1 MSICCGEVRAVNDE
15 REPRERGIAREALG
29 DELLEGASA
38 LRIRVGMAG
47 AGGVEADGAVAL
59 LDAGDVSG
67 LDEEDLRLRIEK
79 PADEP
84 AGRRAIDVNAFARDP
99 FHRWSSMSRPCEG
112 RNSAAQSV
120 PRTPRA
126 AATTNVS
133 DGRIVQSAP
142 PIAAAPATA
151 NPRIE

>member
-1 MSICCGEVRAVNDE
+1 MHDE

-29 DELLEGASA
+29 DELLERASS
-38 LRIRVGMAG
+38 LRIGVGMAG
-47 AGGVEADGAVAL
+47 AGCVEADGTVAL
-59 LDAGDVSG
+59 LDAGNFFG
-67 LDEEDLRLRIEK
+67 LDEEDLRLRIEQ
-79 PADEP
+79 PANEP
-84 AGRRAIDVNAFARDP
+84 AGRGAIDVNAFARDS
-99 FHRWSSMSRPCEG
+99 FHRWSSMSRSCEG
-112 RNSAAQSV
+112 RYSAAQSV

-133 DGRIVQSAP
+133 EGRIVQSAP